1 MENTENP
8 AVYFA
13 SLTLENLK
21 CFQGKHDINLS
32 TSEGKP
38 AMWTVILGNNN
49 TGKTTILR
57 ALASLEAKKKDK
69 KESFSANYFMYALF
83 GTCSA
88 TLLLMSKEEYKYVDF
103 WGYTVDEPI
112 SFSMFSNEK
121 LGNFLIYGYGVTR
134 KPNAYGAITPDQ
146 ENNHTASLFTHDTSS
161 LINFEE
167 WILQLY
173 LASKN
178 GVPKAQ
184 TQINRLKAI
193 LGGKKILPDVI
204 DFEVVSEITDTAIK
218 NYILFHTDFGK
229 VRLQDLGYGYQ
240 SMLSWLVD
248 FMYRMFLRY
257 PESENPLAEPAIVLL
272 DEIDLH
278 LHPDWQRKIIGFLSD
293 IFKKTQFIVTTHSPL
308 ILQSAENINV
318 VMLTKNEQGNG
329 IVVRPSLK
337 RTDFRGWTIEEILS
351 SLMEME
357 NKTLSE
363 KHKQLLNDFTESLEQ
378 KQYDKTQQVFKE
390 LSELLH
396 SNNEERQILQ
406 FQMSSIPRKK

>member
-1 MENTENP
+1 
-8 AVYFA
+8 
-13 SLTLENLK
+13 
-21 CFQGKHDINLS
+21 
-32 TSEGKP
+32 
-38 AMWTVILGNNN
+38 
-49 TGKTTILR
+49 
-57 ALASLEAKKKDK
+57 
-69 KESFSANYFMYALF
+69 
-83 GTCSA
+83 
-88 TLLLMSKEEYKYVDF
+88 
-103 WGYTVDEPI
+103 
-112 SFSMFSNEK
+112 
-121 LGNFLIYGYGVTR
+121 
-134 KPNAYGAITPDQ
+134 
-146 ENNHTASLFTHDTSS
+146 

-193 LGGKKILPDVI
+193 LGGKKIFPDVI

-318 VMLTKNEQGNG
+318 VILEKDQETANIKIHQPE
-329 IVVRPSLK
+329 
-337 RTDFRGWTIEEILS
+337 RTNFQAWTIEEILDD
-351 SLMEME
+351 LMGMRD
-357 NKTLSE
+357 KILSE
-363 KHKQLLNDFTESLEQ
+363 EHKQLLQDFNEGLE
-378 KQYDKTQQVFKE
+378 KKE
-390 LSELLH
+390 YAKAKKVYEKLSKMLHPDSPEKKLL
-396 SNNEERQILQ
+396 RLQ
-406 FQMSSIPRKK
+406 MTSIPRKK